1 MFVFWP
7 NQLNINYYNSYN
19 SQGGRTLIYIYTR
32 NKFQDRYKTQDQ
44 CPLKSLLLDFF
55 SNVGGSFAFRL
66 NNLVQKEFWPQ
77 SGQNRM
83 KTKKKLSLVETTFA
97 EFPFQYL
104 PLLCYQI
111 WIYRCAFYLTT
122 GWVYLVVFPA
132 LKIVPTPPKN
142 CRCANFSTTFII
154 LTEVLPLPTVP
165 TRPHPPV
172 QGSAWE
178 RLWHQSG
185 QNCMKKKSG
194 IFKKGKF
201 SHFKFAC
208 YYHLLTWQCSL
219 KK

>member
-1 MFVFWP
+1 MPSKKPFARFFFECWW
-7 NQLNINYYNSYN
+7 QLCFSVEQ
-19 SQGGRTLIYIYTR
+19 SCSKRVLASKWAKSHE
-32 NKFQDRYKTQDQ
+32 NK
-44 CPLKSLLLDFF
+44 
-55 SNVGGSFAFRL
+55 
-66 NNLVQKEFWPQ
+66 
-77 SGQNRM
+77 
-83 KTKKKLSLVETTFA
+83 KKKLSLVETTFA

-178 RLWHQSG
+178 RL
-185 QNCMKKKSG
+185 
-194 IFKKGKF
+194 
-201 SHFKFAC
+201 
-208 YYHLLTWQCSL
+208 
-219 KK
+219 